1 MSLQTAADVKSCC
14 AAAYSSPA
22 AAFLLGESLHPGGA
36 GLTRRLADAVQLRS
50 GQRVLDVASG
60 RGTTALQLAREYA
73 VAVDG
78 VDLSD
83 ASVRE
88 ATTAARDAGLT
99 ARVAFQLADA
109 ERLPFEDGTF
119 DALVCECSWCLFPD
133 QALAAGE
140 FARVLRPGGRVG
152 IADVTVGPAGVP
164 ADLAELPAWIA
175 CLAGART
182 PDEYIGLL
190 TAAGLTATRV
200 EDHSDAL
207 GELVGRIQ
215 ARLMLARALIESGA
229 QLNTDAVERGLVLAA
244 RAADAVS
251 HGALG
256 YWLVVAQQD
265 R

>member
-1 MSLQTAADVKSCC
+1 VSLQTAADVKSCC

-36 GLTRRLADAVQLRS
+36 ALTRRLADAVQLRS

-60 RGTTALQLAREYA
+60 RGTTALLLAREYA

-83 ASVRE
+83 ASVRD
-88 ATTAARDAGLT
+88 ATAAARHAGLAAT
-99 ARVAFQLADA
+99 VAFDLADA
-109 ERLPFEDGTF
+109 EHLPFKDGTF
-119 DALVCECSWCLFPD
+119 DALVCECSWCLCPD
-133 QALAAGE
+133 KAQAAAE
-140 FARVLRPGGRVG
+140 FARVLRVGGRVG

-164 ADLAELPAWIA
+164 DDLAELPAWIA

-182 PDEYIGLL
+182 TDGYVGLL
-190 TAAGLTATRV
+190 TAAGLKATRV

-207 GELVGRIQ
+207 AELIGRIQ
-215 ARLMLARALIESGA
+215 ARLKLARGLIESGA
-229 QLNTDAVERGLVLAA
+229 RLEPHAVERGLVLAA

-251 HGALG
+251 QGALG
-256 YWLVVAQQD
+256 YCLVVAQRD

>member
-22 AAFLLGESLHPGGA
+22 AAFLLDDSLHPGGA
-36 GLTRRLADAVQLRS
+36 ALTRRLADAVELRT

-60 RGTTALQLAREYA
+60 RGTTALLLAKEYA

-88 ATTAARDAGLT
+88 ATAAAQHAGR
-99 ARVAFQLADA
+99 AASVAFHLADA
-109 ERLPFEDGTF
+109 EQLPFDDGTV

-133 QALAAGE
+133 KAQAAAE
-140 FARVLRPGGRVG
+140 FARVLRAGGRVG

-164 ADLAELPAWIA
+164 DGLAELPAWIA

-182 PDEYIGLL
+182 TEEYVGLL

-200 EDHSDAL
+200 EDHRDAL
-207 GELVGRIQ
+207 AELIGRIQ
-215 ARLMLARALIESGA
+215 ARLKLARALSKSGA
-229 QLNTDAVERGLVLAA
+229 QQETHAMERGLVLAA
-244 RAADAVS
+244 RAAEAVS
-251 HGALG
+251 RGALG
-256 YWLVVAQQD
+256 YCLIVARRD

>member
-1 MSLQTAADVKSCC
+1 VSLQTAADVKSCC

-36 GLTRRLADAVQLRS
+36 ALTRRLADAVQLRS

-60 RGTTALQLAREYA
+60 RGATALLLAREYA

-88 ATTAARDAGLT
+88 ATAAAQRAGR
-99 ARVAFQLADA
+99 AAMVAFQLADA
-109 ERLPFEDGTF
+109 EHLPFEDGTF

-133 QALAAGE
+133 KAQAAAE
-140 FARVLRPGGRVG
+140 FARVLRRGGRLG
-152 IADVTVGPAGVP
+152 IADVSVGRAGVP
-164 ADLAELPAWIA
+164 DGLAELPAWIA

-182 PDEYIGLL
+182 TDEYVCLL

-207 GELVGRIQ
+207 AALVDRIQ
-215 ARLMLARALIESGA
+215 ARLKLARALSESGA
-229 QLNTDAVERGLVLAA
+229 QLETEAVERGLVLAA
-244 RAADAVS
+244 RAAEAVS
-251 HGALG
+251 QGALG
-256 YWLVVAQQD
+256 YCLVVAQRD

>member
-1 MSLQTAADVKSCC
+1 VSLQTAADVKSCC

-36 GLTRRLADAVQLRS
+36 ALTRRLADALELRS

-60 RGTTALQLAREYA
+60 RGTTALLLAREYA

-88 ATTAARDAGLT
+88 ATSAARRHGL
-99 ARVAFQLADA
+99 AASVAFDLADA
-109 ERLPFEDGTF
+109 EHLPFKDGTF
-119 DALVCECSWCLFPD
+119 DALICECSWCLFPD
-133 QALAAGE
+133 KAQTAAE
-140 FARVLRPGGRVG
+140 FARVLRVGGRVG

-164 ADLAELPAWIA
+164 DDLAELPAWIA
-175 CLAGART
+175 CLAGAGTTDR
-182 PDEYIGLL
+182 YVGLL
-190 TAAGLTATRV
+190 TAAGLKATRV
-200 EDHSDAL
+200 EDHSDAMA
-207 GELVGRIQ
+207 ELIGRIQ
-215 ARLMLARALIESGA
+215 ARLKLARCVIASGA

-251 HGALG
+251 QAALG
-256 YWLVVAQQD
+256 YCLVVAQRD

>member
-1 MSLQTAADVKSCC
+1 VSLQAVADVKSCC

-36 GLTRRLADAVQLRS
+36 ALTRRLADAVQLLS

-60 RGTTALQLAREYA
+60 RGTTALLLAREYA

-78 VDLSD
+78 VDLSET
-83 ASVRE
+83 SVRE
-88 ATTAARDAGLT
+88 ATAAAQRVGRA
-99 ARVAFQLADA
+99 ASVAFHLADA
-109 ERLPFEDGTF
+109 EHLPFEDGTF

-133 QALAAGE
+133 KARAAAE

-152 IADVTVGPAGVP
+152 IADVTAGPAGVP
-164 ADLAELPAWIA
+164 DGLAQLPAWIA
-175 CLAGART
+175 CVAGART
-182 PDEYIGLL
+182 PDEYVDLL

-244 RAADAVS
+244 RAAEAVS
-251 HGALG
+251 QGALG
-256 YWLVVAQQD
+256 YCLVVARRD

>member
-1 MSLQTAADVKSCC
+1 VSLQTAADVKSCC

-22 AAFLLGESLHPGGA
+22 AAFLLDESLHAGGA
-36 GLTRRLADAVQLRS
+36 ELTRRLADALQLRT

-60 RGTTALQLAREYA
+60 RGTTALLLAREYA

-88 ATTAARDAGLT
+88 ATEVAQRAGPA
-99 ARVAFQLADA
+99 ARVAFHLADA
-109 ERLPFEDGTF
+109 EHLPFDDGTF

-133 QALAAGE
+133 KAQAAAE
-140 FARVLRPGGRVG
+140 FARVLRAGGRVG
-152 IADVTVGPAGVP
+152 VADVTVGPAGVP
-164 ADLAELPAWIA
+164 DGLAELPAWIA

-182 PDEYIGLL
+182 TDGYVGLL

-207 GELVGRIQ
+207 AELIGRIQ
-215 ARLMLARALIESGA
+215 ARLKLARALSTSGA
-229 QLNTDAVERGLVLAA
+229 QHQADAAERGLGLAA
-244 RAADAVS
+244 RAAEAVS
-251 HGALG
+251 QGALG
-256 YWLVVAQQD
+256 YCLIVARRD

>member
-1 MSLQTAADVKSCC
+1 MSLQAVADVKSCC

-22 AAFLLGESLHPGGA
+22 VAFLLGESLHPGGA
-36 GLTRRLADAVQLRS
+36 ALTRRLADALQLRS

-60 RGTTALQLAREYA
+60 RGTTALLLAREYA

-88 ATTAARDAGLT
+88 ATAAARSASRPAT
-99 ARVAFQLADA
+99 VAFHLADA
-109 ERLPFEDGTF
+109 EHLPFEDETF

-133 QALAAGE
+133 KERAATE

-152 IADVTVGPAGVP
+152 IADVTVGQAGLP
-164 ADLAELPAWIA
+164 DGLAELPAWIA

-182 PDEYIGLL
+182 TDGYVGLL
-190 TAAGLTATRV
+190 TAAGLTAELV

-207 GELVGRIQ
+207 AALVARIQ
-215 ARLMLARALIESGA
+215 ARLKLARALIEPGA
-229 QLNTDAVERGLVLAA
+229 QPESDAVERGLALAA

-251 HGALG
+251 RGALG
-256 YWLVVAQQD
+256 YCLVVAQRD